1 MIRWGVRIA
10 GALLGLLVL
19 YVAVTFVQVWWASRQ
34 DGAVEAQAIVVL
46 GAAQYNGEPSPV
58 YEARLDHAVELY
70 QDGMADVIVTT
81 GGRLEGDT
89 TDEANVGAE
98 YLIGQGVPESAL
110 RLEVDGRNSWESL
123 AASARFLQDEGID
136 DVILVSDPYHSFRLS
151 QIAGEI
157 GLDAHVS
164 PTSSSPQSAAGELKA
179 MVRET
184 AAVSVGRIISYRRLM
199 NLDDAVGEVRESA
212 SGLLAVLVPAWPG
225 G

>member
-1 MIRWGVRIA
+1 MIRWGIRIV
-10 GALLGLLVL
+10 GGLLGVLVL
-19 YVAVTFVQVWWASRQ
+19 YLAVTFVQVWWASRQ
-34 DGAVEAQAIVVL
+34 DGAEPAQAIVVL

-58 YEARLDHAVELY
+58 YEARLDHAADLY
-70 QDGMADVIVTT
+70 DEGMADVIVTT

-98 YLIGQGVPESAL
+98 YLMGQGVPESAL

-157 GLDAHVS
+157 GLEAHVS
-164 PTSSSPQSAAGELKA
+164 PTDSSPQSTVSELKSMA
-179 MVRET
+179 RET
-184 AAVSVGRIISYRRLM
+184 VAVSVGRIISYRRLM
-199 NLDDAVGEVRESA
+199 NLDDAVGDVRESA
-212 SGLLAVLVPAWPG
+212 SGVLAALVPA
-225 G
+225 